1 MIQAVVICDGAE
13 PCPEGFLPH
22 HVPYRPQAST
32 NLNGKTSQILELYAN
47 DLKDQD
53 RANKSK

>member
-32 NLNGKTSQILELYAN
+32 NLNGKISQILELYAN
-47 DLKDQD
+47 DLEDQD
-53 RANKSK
+53 RAN